1 MKVPMQILSISAG
14 KLDNGGDLY
23 ASVIILDSEQNSQIT
38 PERIDVGQKHAKVKV
53 STDNDNQL
61 CRTLATSGQVPGTCL
76 VDIETTVKKGE
87 MVIKIV
93 GFQPSKA
100 A

>member
-1 MKVPMQILSISAG
+1 MKVPMHILSISAG

-23 ASVIILDSEQNSQIT
+23 ASVIILDDSKSNQIT
-38 PERIDVGQKHAKVKV
+38 AERIDVGQKHAKVKV
-53 STDNDNQL
+53 DTDGENQL
-61 CRTLATSGQVPGTCL
+61 CRTLAHSGQVPGVCL

-87 MVIKIV
+87 MVIKVV
-93 GFQPSKA
+93 GFHPSKA